1 MSKKEQE
8 EVIVD
13 VEEVYSK
20 TEKYIEENKNSLSII
35 IGAVLVVVAGYFGY
49 KYMYVQPLEEEAQE
63 QIWKAEQY
71 FEQDSFRLA
80 LNGDGNYFGFLQIAD
95 NYSVTKTGN
104 LANYYAGICYL
115 RLGNYNNAIEY
126 LKNFDSNDALIAPIA
141 SGAIGDA
148 YMELG
153 NAQEAIDFYLKAANQ
168 SKNKFTSPIY
178 YMKAALAYET
188 LNDYKNSADIY
199 EILIKEF
206 SDTKEGRMAVK
217 YLARAKAKT
226 SA

>member
-49 KYMYVQPLEEEAQE
+49 KYMYVEPLEQEAQE

-115 RLGNYNNAIEY
+115 RLGDYNNAIEY
-126 LKNFDSNDALIAPIA
+126 LKNFDSDDALVAPVA

-153 NAQEAIDFYLKAANQ
+153 NTREAIDFYLKAANQ
-168 SKNKFTSPIY
+168 SKNNFTSPIY
-178 YMKAALAYET
+178 YMKAAMAYES

-199 EILIKEF
+199 EILIKDF

-217 YLARAKAKT
+217 YLARAKAKM
-226 SA
+226 SV

>member
-80 LNGDGNYFGFLQIAD
+80 LNGDGNYFGFLQIPD

>member
-49 KYMYVQPLEEEAQE
+49 KYMYVEPLEQEAQE

-115 RLGNYNNAIEY
+115 RLGDYNNAIEY
-126 LKNFDSNDALIAPIA
+126 LKNFDSDDALVAPIA

-153 NAQEAIDFYLKAANQ
+153 NTQEAIDFYLKAANQ
-168 SKNKFTSPIY
+168 SKNNFTSPVY

-188 LNDYKNSADIY
+188 LKDYKNSADIY

-206 SDTKEGRMAVK
+206 TDTKEGRMAVK
-217 YLARAKAKT
+217 YLARAKAKM
-226 SA
+226 SV